1 MVATRRSTILGP
13 DGAAIEVPL
22 LAGETAAPEMFGQRA
37 LVYYSEATGLNP
49 PRLAE
54 IMIGA
59 NHGLARPY
67 LTLAIDMEERYL
79 HYASQLQTRR
89 LAIDGVSLTVAA
101 PKGCNAKAVDF
112 VQTLA
117 DAPMF
122 RDMIQDMLDGIG
134 KGYSVVEP
142 VWEYE
147 ASALRPVLYQ
157 HRDPRYFRYDMI
169 GLRDLCLLDEA
180 GLPGQKI
187 EAPYFIKH
195 EPKIRAGIP
204 LRAGLARSAAW
215 AFMVQSFTL
224 QDWSA
229 FAEIYGIPFR
239 VGKYHPAATNADKMA
254 LLQAVRSIANDAAG
268 IIPTGM
274 EIEFHE
280 VKGSQ
285 GHAVFGELI
294 AYLDRKISMV
304 VVGQTMTAEDGS
316 SRAQATVHNE
326 VRHDI
331 LRADARQVTAT
342 LNRDLV
348 RFAVAMNFGPQEV
361 YPQLVLEV
369 AEPED
374 ITALSGALDVAVPLG
389 LKVGQ
394 KIIRKKLG
402 LPDPEDGEDL
412 LTPPKAMDPKVL
424 HPPQPL
430 VPPEQLAAIPVG
442 WRGVG
447 DRMPRLCPCGCGAS
461 RLQANLHA
469 RFAAD
474 DPNAVT
480 DIEDTDD
487 LVEDALSDWR
497 EITDPLLAQLLRLAD
512 GASSLEEVMARAE
525 KAGLDMQPLI
535 DRLAKATAISRGLGD
550 IRD

>member
-54 IMIGA
+54 MMVGA

-89 LAIDGVSLTVAA
+89 LALDGVALTVST
-101 PKGCNAKAVDF
+101 PKGAKAKVVDF
-112 VQTLA
+112 VNSLA

-122 RDMIQDMLDGIG
+122 RDMIQDTLDGIG

-142 VWEYE
+142 KWEYE
-147 ASALRPVLYQ
+147 AAALRPVLYQ

-187 EAPYFIKH
+187 DGPYFIKH

-215 AFMVQSFTL
+215 AFMVQSFTM

-254 LLQAVRSIANDAAG
+254 LLKAVREIANDAAG

-274 EIEFHE
+274 DIEFHE

-294 AYLDRKISMV
+294 IISTARSRWWWSDR
-304 VVGQTMTAEDGS
+304 
-316 SRAQATVHNE
+316 R
-326 VRHDI
+326 
-331 LRADARQVTAT
+331 
-342 LNRDLV
+342 
-348 RFAVAMNFGPQEV
+348 
-361 YPQLVLEV
+361 
-369 AEPED
+369 
-374 ITALSGALDVAVPLG
+374 
-389 LKVGQ
+389 
-394 KIIRKKLG
+394 
-402 LPDPEDGEDL
+402 
-412 LTPPKAMDPKVL
+412 
-424 HPPQPL
+424 
-430 VPPEQLAAIPVG
+430 
-442 WRGVG
+442 
-447 DRMPRLCPCGCGAS
+447 
-461 RLQANLHA
+461 
-469 RFAAD
+469 
-474 DPNAVT
+474 
-480 DIEDTDD
+480 
-487 LVEDALSDWR
+487 
-497 EITDPLLAQLLRLAD
+497 
-512 GASSLEEVMARAE
+512 
-525 KAGLDMQPLI
+525 
-535 DRLAKATAISRGLGD
+535 
-550 IRD
+550 

>member
-13 DGAAIEVPL
+13 DGVAIETPL
-22 LAGETAAPEMFGQRA
+22 LSGETAKPEMFGQRA
-37 LVYYSEATGLNP
+37 LVYYTEATGLNP

-54 IMIGA
+54 IMISA

-89 LAIDGVSLTVAA
+89 LALDGVSLTVCA
-101 PKGCNAKAVDF
+101 PKGANAKIVDY
-112 VQTLA
+112 VNSLA
-117 DAPMF
+117 DAAMF

-142 VWEYE
+142 KWEYE
-147 ASALRPVLYQ
+147 AGALRPVLYQ
-157 HRDPRYFRYDMI
+157 HRDPRYFRYDI
-169 GLRDLCLLDEA
+169 VGLRDLCLLNEA
-180 GLPGQKI
+180 GLPGDLIQP
-187 EAPYFIKH
+187 PYFIKH

-239 VGKYHPAATNADKMA
+239 VGKYHPSATNADKMA
-254 LLQAVRSIANDAAG
+254 LLSAVREIANDAAG
-268 IIPTGM
+268 IIPAGM

-280 VKGSQ
+280 VKGNQ
-285 GHAVFGELI
+285 GHAVFGELMN
-294 AYLDRKISMV
+294 YLDRKISMV

-331 LRADARQVTAT
+331 LRADARQATAT

-374 ITALSGALDVAVPLG
+374 VTALSGALSVAVPLG

-394 KIIRKKLG
+394 KVIRKKLG
-402 LPDPEDGEDL
+402 LPDPEEGEDL
-412 LTPPKAMDPKVL
+412 LEPPKPVPAKVL

-430 VPPEQLAAIPVG
+430 VPPEQMAALHV
-442 WRGVG
+442 RGC
-447 DRMPRLCPCGCGAS
+447 RCGCGAS
-461 RLQANLHA
+461 RQA

-474 DPNAVT
+474 DPNGVT

-487 LVEDALSDWR
+487 LVDDALEDWR

-512 GASSLEEVMARAE
+512 GAASLEEVLARAQT
-525 KAGLDMQPLI
+525 AGLDIGPLVEK
-535 DRLAKATAISRGLGD
+535 LAKATAISRGLGD
-550 IRD
+550 VRD